1 MKKTKLTKLI
11 ISLSLCLVM
20 CVSVFAGCTLV
31 TTDMS
36 RYYSQVVASLEYE
49 SGEKIEITKRDL
61 SVAVA
66 NYSET
71 YQSYGLEGEE
81 AVKQILESVINEKLV
96 IRASENMAKEQNNGE
111 ILTTKEKTYLWEL
124 TFETIED
131 NIISYYNQING
142 IEEEDSS
149 STESEDD
156 TVVTQNGYDDL
167 ISLQMDG
174 QGGYTL
180 TLNSTASTAVE
191 DHTFWNGEDRDL
203 TTQNDLDVLYRNVV
217 NYVTQN
223 PVYAQGYSRYL
234 SEAKRSEEGMGLST
248 DNESVFKREIQRVY
262 EVLYNAF
269 MIDKYQEMNQAN
281 NASVTINN
289 ILELYE
295 SRVISDYDKYVTE
308 QASTY
313 EEDVLEDVSSI
324 YYFKPTGTQFFYVSH
339 ILAEFSDT
347 DQATYD
353 ECQRVLD
360 GKSTKYT
367 VGEAEAIIKDLYS
380 NLSFVVREP
389 AKDENGNIIRNE
401 DGSVTWTE
409 TGETKPVSAVM
420 SEIELKL
427 STAGDDELL
436 KAQYFDEFIYK
447 YNADPGIMNAERN
460 YVIGVDYS
468 TPDTENGTSYT
479 AHSSMVESFTNA
491 AIELYA
497 NGSAKIGDLY
507 AQPIRSDYG
516 IHIMIYEG
524 KVENLFSNIDS
535 NFSLSTADIQVLN
548 DARLKAGESK
558 TLLDELY
565 EELDTDRYT
574 IFETMNLQ
582 FLRDEVKLTYYPDA
596 YKDLY

>member
-81 AVKQILESVINEKLV
+81 AVRQILESVINEKLV

-234 SEAKRSEEGMGLST
+234 SEAKRSEEGMKLST

-360 GKSTKYT
+360 GTSTKYT
-367 VGEAEAIIKDLYS
+367 VGEAEAIIEDLYS

-389 AKDENGNIIRNE
+389 TKDENGNIIRNE

-409 TGETKPVSAVM
+409 TGEPKPVSAVM

-447 YNADPGIMNAERN
+447 YNADPGIINAERN

>member
-81 AVKQILESVINEKLV
+81 AVRQILESVINEKLV

-149 STESEDD
+149 SAESEDD
-156 TVVTQNGYDDL
+156 TVVTQNGYNDL

-360 GKSTKYT
+360 GTSTKYT

-409 TGETKPVSAVM
+409 TGETKPVPAVM

-468 TPDTENGTSYT
+468 TSDTENGTSYT

>member
-36 RYYSQVVASLEYE
+36 RYYSQVVASLEYK

-81 AVKQILESVINEKLV
+81 AVRQILESVINEKLV

-156 TVVTQNGYDDL
+156 TVITQNGYDDL

-234 SEAKRSEEGMGLST
+234 SEAKRSEEGMGFST

-367 VGEAEAIIKDLYS
+367 VGEAEAIIKDLYA

>member
-131 NIISYYNQING
+131 NIISYYNQISG

-156 TVVTQNGYDDL
+156 TVITQNGYEDL
-167 ISLQMDG
+167 VSLQMDG

-324 YYFKPTGTQFFYVSH
+324 HYFKPTGTQFFYVSH

-360 GKSTKYT
+360 GTSTKYT
-367 VGEAEAIIKDLYS
+367 VGEAEAIIEGLYS

-401 DGSVTWTE
+401 DGGVTWTE

-427 STAGDDELL
+427 STAGDNELL

-558 TLLDELY
+558 TLLDVLY
-565 EELDTDRYT
+565 EDLDTDRYT

-582 FLRDEVKLTYYPDA
+582 FLRDEVQLTYYPDA

>member
-81 AVKQILESVINEKLV
+81 AVRQILESVINEKLV

-156 TVVTQNGYDDL
+156 TEVTQNGYDDL

-360 GKSTKYT
+360 GTSTKYT
-367 VGEAEAIIKDLYS
+367 VGEAEAIIEGLYD
-380 NLSFVVREP
+380 NLAFVVREP

-565 EELDTDRYT
+565 EDLDTDRYT

-582 FLRDEVKLTYYPDA
+582 FLRDEVQLTYYPDA

>member
-174 QGGYTL
+174 QGSYTL

-295 SRVISDYDKYVTE
+295 SRVVSDYDKYVTE

-313 EEDVLEDVSSI
+313 EEDVLEDVSNI

-360 GKSTKYT
+360 GTSTKYT
-367 VGEAEAIIKDLYS
+367 VGEAEAIIEGLYD
-380 NLSFVVREP
+380 NLAFVVREP
-389 AKDENGNIIRNE
+389 AKDENDNIIRNE

-468 TPDTENGTSYT
+468 TPDTENGTTYT

-565 EELDTDRYT
+565 EDLDTDRYT

>member
-81 AVKQILESVINEKLV
+81 AVRQILESVINEKLV

-234 SEAKRSEEGMGLST
+234 SEAKRSEEGMGFST

-313 EEDVLEDVSSI
+313 EEDVLEDVSNI

-360 GKSTKYT
+360 GTSTKYT
-367 VGEAEAIIKDLYS
+367 VGEAEAIIEDLYS

-389 AKDENGNIIRNE
+389 AKDENDNIIRNE

-409 TGETKPVSAVM
+409 TGEPKPVSAVM

-548 DARLKAGESK
+548 DARLKAGERK

>member
-81 AVKQILESVINEKLV
+81 AVRQILESVINEKLV

-131 NIISYYNQING
+131 NIKSYYNQIND

-156 TVVTQNGYDDL
+156 TVITQNGYEDL
-167 ISLQMDG
+167 VSLQMDG
-174 QGGYTL
+174 QGSYTL

-203 TTQNDLDVLYRNVV
+203 TTQNDLDVLYHNVV
-217 NYVTQN
+217 SYVEQN
-223 PVYAQGYSRYL
+223 PVYSQGFSRYL
-234 SEAKRSEEGMGLST
+234 SEAKSSEKGMQLST

-360 GKSTKYT
+360 GTSTKYT
-367 VGEAEAIIKDLYS
+367 VGEAEAIIEGLYD
-380 NLSFVVREP
+380 NLAFVVREP

-427 STAGDDELL
+427 STAGDNELL

-491 AIELYA
+491 AIELFA
-497 NGSAKIGDLY
+497 NGNAKIGDLY

-524 KVENLFSNIDS
+524 KVANLFSNIDS

-582 FLRDEVKLTYYPDA
+582 FLRDEVQLTYYPDA

>member
-81 AVKQILESVINEKLV
+81 AVRQILESVINEKLV

-234 SEAKRSEEGMGLST
+234 SEAKRSEEGMGFST

-367 VGEAEAIIKDLYS
+367 VGEAEAIIKDLYA

-468 TPDTENGTSYT
+468 TPDTENETSYT

>member
-81 AVKQILESVINEKLV
+81 AVRQILESVINEKLV

-234 SEAKRSEEGMGLST
+234 SEAKRSEESMGFST

-360 GKSTKYT
+360 GTSTKYT
-367 VGEAEAIIKDLYS
+367 VGEAEAIIEGLYDDLA
-380 NLSFVVREP
+380 FVVREP

>member
-81 AVKQILESVINEKLV
+81 AVRQILESVINEKLV

-142 IEEEDSS
+142 IEEDDSS

-156 TVVTQNGYDDL
+156 TVITQNGYEDL
-167 ISLQMDG
+167 VSLQMDG

-180 TLNSTASTAVE
+180 TLNSTVSTAVE

-565 EELDTDRYT
+565 EDLDTDRYT

-582 FLRDEVKLTYYPDA
+582 FLRDEVQLTYYPDA

>member
-81 AVKQILESVINEKLV
+81 AVRQILESVINEKLV

-142 IEEEDSS
+142 IEEEGSS

-367 VGEAEAIIKDLYS
+367 VGEAEAIIEDLYS